1 MFRIC
6 YRYIG
11 NQMDTEEVV
20 QNGFLKVFLNMSK
33 MDYRGKKQFENWLI
47 TIFINESINF
57 LKRKTIDFVSLDE
70 LPNNLISEPASN
82 LNEEDCLQLLLELP
96 SGYRTVFNLF
106 AIEGYSHKEIA
117 EMLDISESTSR
128 SQLTKARK
136 LLQRKLNSNHGE

>member
-11 NQMDTEEVV
+11 NHMDTEEVV
-20 QNGFLKVFLNMSK
+20 QNGFLKVFLNLSK
-33 MDYRGKKQFENWLI
+33 MDFRGNKQFENWLI

-57 LKRKTIDFVSLDE
+57 LKRKTVDFISLDNMQVSLSSDPVYYLE
-70 LPNNLISEPASN
+70 
-82 LNEEDCLQLLLELP
+82 EEDYFQLLLELP
-96 SGYRTVFNLF
+96 TGYRTVFNLF

-117 EMLDISESTSR
+117 EKLNISESTSR

-136 LLQRKLNSNHGE
+136 FLQHKINGNHGQ

>member
-20 QNGFLKVFLNMSK
+20 QNGFLKVFQNIAK
-33 MDYRGKKQFENWLI
+33 MEYRGIKQFENWLI
-47 TIFINESINF
+47 TIFINESLNF
-57 LKRKTIDFVSLDE
+57 LKRKNIEFISLNEISDD
-70 LPNNLISEPASN
+70 IASEP
-82 LNEEDCLQLLLELP
+82 LNYHGEEDYYQLLLELP
-96 SGYRTVFNLF
+96 IGYRTVFSLY

-117 EMLDISESTSR
+117 DRLDISESTSR

-136 LLQRKLNSNHGE
+136 FLQKKINGNHGQ

>member
-20 QNGFLKVFLNMSK
+20 QNGFLKVFQNIAK
-33 MDYRGKKQFENWLI
+33 MEYRGTKQFENWLI

-57 LKRKTIDFVSLDE
+57 LKRKNIEFISLDE
-70 LPNNLISEPASN
+70 ISGSIASET
-82 LNEEDCLQLLLELP
+82 LNYHEDEDYYQLLLELP
-96 SGYRTVFNLF
+96 IGYRTVFNLY

-117 EMLDISESTSR
+117 DRLDISESTSR

-136 LLQRKLNSNHGE
+136 FLQKKLNGNHGQ